1 MANRR
6 RKPTHTRNQTPMIV
20 VFVILGV
27 VLLLLLTGRQNV
39 LKEVRVE
46 REGASG
52 VTYVSDEEIIRASG
66 LKMGA
71 SITMASEMLE
81 TVERGVNDVGYVS
94 FVSLER
100 SGPTSVTL
108 TVKNRVPCA
117 VISSAGMYTLI
128 DTEGYVMA
136 RLNELPTYEVL
147 NVKGVEL
154 TEMLPGRL
162 ATTKRPYQFQNILK
176 ITRAINS
183 CDAMS
188 LISDLVIDNNEYRL
202 ITRPGLLVRFYIDD
216 DLYEVI
222 EIVRAFLNEG
232 KTTGEVIISAG
243 QAAYL
248 PREGG
253 YNDANTRPGM

>member
-1 MANRR
+1 MANARR
-6 RKPTHTRNQTPMIV
+6 RRTRNSRPAMYLLL
-20 VFVILGV
+20 ILCG
-27 VLLLLLTGRQNV
+27 LLLLVLTGRQNV
-39 LKEVRVE
+39 LKEVRVV
-46 REGASG
+46 REGAGG
-52 VTYVSDEEIIRASG
+52 VTYISDEEIIRASG

-71 SITMASEMLE
+71 SIGSVDEMSE
-81 TVERGVNDVGYVS
+81 TVARGVNDVGYVS
-94 FVSLER
+94 FVSLEC
-100 SGPTSVTL
+100 SGTTSVTL

-136 RLNELPTYEVL
+136 RLSELPTYEVL
-147 NVKGVEL
+147 NVKGAEL

-162 ATTKRPYQFQNILK
+162 AATKRPSQFRDILK

-202 ITRPGLLVRFYIDD
+202 ITRPGLLVKFYIDD
-216 DLYEVI
+216 DLI
-222 EIVRAFLNEG
+222 EMIDIIRAFLNEG

-253 YNDANTRPGM
+253 YNDASTRPGM

>member
-1 MANRR
+1 MANRG
-6 RKPTHTRNQTPMIV
+6 RKTSRNSRPRV
-20 VFVILGV
+20 WFLLILSL
-27 VLLLLLTGRQNV
+27 VLLFVLTGRQNV
-39 LKEVRVE
+39 LKEVRVV
-46 REGASG
+46 REGEGG
-52 VTYVSDEEIIRASG
+52 VAYISDEEIIRASG

-71 SITMASEMLE
+71 SIDAVDEMLE

-94 FVSLER
+94 FVSLEH
-100 SGPTSVTL
+100 SGPKSVTL

-136 RLNELPTYEVL
+136 RLSELPTYEVL
-147 NVKGVEL
+147 NVKGAEL
-154 TEMLPGRL
+154 TEMLLGRQA
-162 ATTKRPYQFQNILK
+162 ATRRPSQFRDILK

-202 ITRPGLLVRFYIDD
+202 ITRPGLLVKFYIDD
-216 DLYEVI
+216 DLVEMI
-222 EIVRAFLNEG
+222 GIVRAFLNEG
-232 KTTGEVIISAG
+232 MTSGEVIISAG

-253 YNDANTRPGM
+253 YNDANTQPGM

>member
-1 MANRR
+1 MANARR
-6 RKPTHTRNQTPMIV
+6 RRTRNSRPAMYLLL
-20 VFVILGV
+20 ILCG
-27 VLLLLLTGRQNV
+27 LLLLVLTGRQNV
-39 LKEVRVE
+39 LKEVRVV
-46 REGASG
+46 REGAGG
-52 VTYVSDEEIIRASG
+52 VAYISDEEIIRASG

-71 SITMASEMLE
+71 SIGAVSEMSE

-100 SGPTSVTL
+100 SGTTSVTL

-136 RLNELPTYEVL
+136 RLSELPTYEVL
-147 NVKGVEL
+147 NVKGAEL

-162 ATTKRPYQFQNILK
+162 VATKRPSQFRDILK

-202 ITRPGLLVRFYIDD
+202 ITRPGLLVKFYIDD
-216 DLYEVI
+216 DLI
-222 EIVRAFLNEG
+222 EMIDIIRAFLNEG

-253 YNDANTRPGM
+253 YNDASTRPGM